1 MKKRRT
7 NKLWKIRASLFAV
20 CMALSLTAGGAWVAG
35 TVYAAETTGITEGY
49 AENDASEN
57 NIENC
62 TSESEHIG
70 GSVSGNDLE
79 AGAGNTPDGNEA
91 NPCDDTPIYTKKEK

>member
-20 CMALSLTAGGAWVAG
+20 YMALSLTAGGAWVAE
-35 TVYAAETTGITEGY
+35 TVHAAETTGITEEY

-57 NIENC
+57 SAE
-62 TSESEHIG
+62 TAHIG

-79 AGAGNTPDGNEA
+79 AGAGNNPDGSEA
-91 NPCDDTPIYTKKEK
+91 NPCGDTGLDTNQEK